1 MHLKVTYSIV
11 ISTIKIQHSIEKVVS
26 LSFYNIQWVISISNE
41 FIKIKQLRWKIKYKV
56 GKKLNVESYTKVFLY
71 FIETGKIKS
80 Y

>member
-1 MHLKVTYSIV
+1 MWTVTYSIV
-11 ISTIKIQHSIEKVVS
+11 LSTIKIQHSIEKVVS
-26 LSFYNIQWVISISNE
+26 LSFYKIQWVISISNE

-56 GKKLNVESYTKVFLY
+56 GKKLNVESYTEVFLY

>member
-1 MHLKVTYSIV
+1 MWTVTYSIV
-11 ISTIKIQHSIEKVVS
+11 LSTIKIQHSIEKVVS
-26 LSFYNIQWVISISNE
+26 LSFYKIQWVISISNE